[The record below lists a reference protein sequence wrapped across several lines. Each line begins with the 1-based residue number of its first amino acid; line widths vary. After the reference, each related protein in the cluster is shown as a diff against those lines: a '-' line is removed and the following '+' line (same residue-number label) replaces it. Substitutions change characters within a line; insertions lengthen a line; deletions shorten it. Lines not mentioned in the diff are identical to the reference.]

1 MQYQQQLETQKRIIR
16 DAVYRVFQG
25 FNIVKDFKYDTETY
39 TILDVESGNI
49 CMKFEFTDHA
59 FIKKHYGDLTHAPK
73 YKDLTVLH
81 IVVLSKCGA
90 NRGNALL
97 ALADRLAESIP
108 FVEYTALTDYSN
120 ITKCNIPVALPELK
134 ILTSETGESWYGRW
148 GYKSPTHYNDMAH
161 NEQIRNQNMRDF
173 LDRVQPSVKS
183 YAMNAFPDLNVD
195 VMTVHE
201 YIKTISEQIYSFP
214 KETGCSEAQRQKI
227 EALLI
232 LIRALNVEYEHKL
245 IKPNINPRGGNKRT
259 RVRSKNNT
267 RTTLKRG
274 K

>member
-1 MQYQQQLETQKRIIR
+1 MQYHQQLETQKRIIR
-16 DAVYRVFQG
+16 DAVHRVFQG
-25 FNIVKDFKYDTETY
+25 FDIVKQSQYEKY
-39 TILDVESGNI
+39 TIRDVASGNS
-49 CMKFEFTDHA
+49 CMQFEYTDHA
-59 FIKKHYGDLTHAPK
+59 FIKKHYGDLPHAPK

-108 FVEYTALTDYSN
+108 FVEYTALTDSSN

-148 GYKSPTHYNDMAH
+148 GYKSPTTHYLDMAH
-161 NEQIRNQNMRDF
+161 NEQVRNQNMRDF
-173 LDRVQPSVKS
+173 LERVPPSVKS
-183 YAMNAFPDLNVD
+183 CVLNAFPDLNVD
-195 VMTVHE
+195 VTVRE

-214 KETGCSEAQRQKI
+214 EETGCSEAQRQKI

-245 IKPNINPRGGNKRT
+245 IKPNIIPRGGNKRT
-259 RVRSKNNT
+259 RVRGKNKT
-267 RTTLKRG
+267 RKTLKRG